1 MYIWLCL
8 PIALSE
14 SFTEMDALSKRLAT
28 EAYGW
33 PAVLGSGG
41 PLAIPYE
48 INDIK

>member
-1 MYIWLCL
+1 MY
-8 PIALSE
+8 AE

-41 PLAIPYE
+41 REARILKHHVM
-48 INDIK
+48 IKIRQI